1 MKWYLLVGLTVL
13 VTVCTLLVRIP
24 FASSGYFNIGDV
36 MIVFSALYAGRKAG
50 AVAGGIGSAIADL
63 IGFPIYTPITLIVKG
78 LEGFICGLGHG
89 KKPIYTLIFPLL
101 GTLLMVGGYFL
112 VEWMIPQFGKAVAFA
127 NLPGNLIQAAVGL
140 LGGKAL
146 FEASK
151 LLGI

>member
-1 MKWYLLVGLTVL
+1 
-13 VTVCTLLVRIP
+13 
-24 FASSGYFNIGDV
+24 
-36 MIVFSALYAGRKAG
+36 
-50 AVAGGIGSAIADL
+50 
-63 IGFPIYTPITLIVKG
+63 
-78 LEGFICGLGHG
+78 
-89 KKPIYTLIFPLL
+89 
-101 GTLLMVGGYFL
+101 MVGGYFL